1 MAEPLSL
8 QHTAQLVCIR
18 TLLDLTHGKDIRE
31 YLKLANHSA
40 VTEDLLNVFVRF
52 YPKLLTD
59 DILAGLISPHI
70 QNLIR
75 LVRCFKIKPSKFIR
89 IFSQYDWWLNWR
101 MLESNDEFVC
111 PPVKYRTSSRLHQ
124 NSLLHLQ

>member
-31 YLKLANHSA
+31 YLKLAYHSA